1 MFSLNCNFKVMNLD
15 LKSHWENIYSSKNE
29 DGVSWFQEYPKTSI
43 DLIKKYSKSNS
54 TSIID
59 IGSGR
64 SRILKKLIENEY
76 DDLTYLDISKEACSK
91 SKISLGNKQ
100 DLVQWHVANVLDF
113 NTEKNFSIWHDRA
126 VFHFLTSKEDKEKY
140 KQVALQNILKGGF
153 LILGTFSENGP
164 EKCSGLNISRYST
177 ESLKEI
183 FSPEFKMIESFTID
197 HKTPFNTTQN
207 FLFSIFK
214 K

>member
-1 MFSLNCNFKVMNLD
+1 MNSD
-15 LKSHWENIYSSKNE
+15 LKSHWENIYSSKKE
-29 DGVSWFQEYPKTSI
+29 DGVSWFQEHPKTSI
-43 DLIKKYSKSNS
+43 DLIEKYSTDKSI
-54 TSIID
+54 SIID

-64 SRILKKLIENEY
+64 SKILKNLIENEY
-76 DDLTYLDISKEACSK
+76 DDLTYLDISQEACSK
-91 SKISLGNKQ
+91 SKISLGIKQ
-100 DLVQWHVANVLDF
+100 DLVQWYVENVLDC
-113 NTEKNFSIWHDRA
+113 NTEKNCSIWHDRA
-126 VFHFLTSKEDKEKY
+126 VFHFLISKEDVEKY
-140 KQVALQNILKGGF
+140 KQVTLKNIVKGGY

-164 EKCSGLNISRYST
+164 EKCSGLNVSRYST

-183 FSPEFKMIESFTID
+183 FNPEFKMIESFAID

>member
-1 MFSLNCNFKVMNLD
+1 MNSD

-43 DLIKKYSKSNS
+43 NLIEKYSINKSI
-54 TSIID
+54 SIID

-64 SRILKKLIENEY
+64 SRILKNLIQNEY
-76 DDLTYLDISKEACSK
+76 ENLTYLDISQEASFK

-100 DLVQWHVANVLDF
+100 DLVQWHVVNVLDF
-113 NTEKNFSIWHDRA
+113 DSDNNFAIWHDRA
-126 VFHFLTSKEDKEKY
+126 VFHFLISKEDIEKY
-140 KQVALQNILKGGF
+140 KQVALKNIVQGGY

-164 EKCSGLNISRYST
+164 EKCSGLNVSRYSP
-177 ESLKEI
+177 ESLKKI
-183 FSPEFKMIESFTID
+183 FNPEFKMIESFTTD
-197 HKTPFNTTQN
+197 HKTPFDTNQN

>member
-1 MFSLNCNFKVMNLD
+1 MNSD

>member
-1 MFSLNCNFKVMNLD
+1 MNSD
-15 LKSHWENIYSSKNE
+15 LKSHWENIYSSKKE

-43 DLIKKYSKSNS
+43 DLIEKYSIDKSI
-54 TSIID
+54 SIID

-64 SRILKKLIENEY
+64 SKILKNLIENGY
-76 DDLTYLDISKEACSK
+76 DDLTYLDISQEACSK

-100 DLVQWHVANVLDF
+100 DLVQWHVENVLDF
-113 NTEKNFSIWHDRA
+113 NTEKNFLIWHDRA
-126 VFHFLTSKEDKEKY
+126 VFHFLISKEDLEKY
-140 KQVALQNILKGGF
+140 KQVALKNIVDGGY

-164 EKCSGLNISRYST
+164 EKCSGLNVSRYST
-177 ESLKEI
+177 KSLKEI
-183 FSPEFKMIESFTID
+183 FNPEFKMIESFTID

>member
-1 MFSLNCNFKVMNLD
+1 MKLNKVL
-15 LKSHWENIYSSKNE
+15 HWDHIYSSKN
-29 DGVSWFQEYPKTSI
+29 DNDVSWYQEYPKTSM
-43 DLIKKYSKSNS
+43 DLINKYSINKS

-64 SRILKKLIENEY
+64 SKILKKLIEQEY
-76 DDLTYLDISKEACSK
+76 DDLTYLDISKEACNKSK
-91 SKISLGNKQ
+91 SSLGNKQ
-100 DLVQWHVANVLDF
+100 DLVEWHVVNVLDF
-113 NTEKNFSIWHDRA
+113 NTEKNFLIWHDRA
-126 VFHFLTSKEDKEKY
+126 VFHFLISKEDLEKY
-140 KQVALQNILKGGF
+140 KEVALKNIVDGGY

-164 EKCSGLNISRYST
+164 EKCSGLNVSRYSP
-177 ESLKEI
+177 ESLKKI
-183 FSPEFKMIESFTID
+183 FNPEFKMIESFTID

>member
-1 MFSLNCNFKVMNLD
+1 MNSD

-43 DLIKKYSKSNS
+43 DLIEKYSTNKSS
-54 TSIID
+54 SIID

-64 SRILKKLIENEY
+64 SRILKNLIEKEY
-76 DDLTYLDISKEACSK
+76 NNLTYLDISKEACFK
-91 SKISLGNKQ
+91 SKISLGNKENT
-100 DLVQWHVANVLDF
+100 VQWHVANVLDF
-113 NTEKNFSIWHDRA
+113 NVENNFFIWHDRA
-126 VFHFLTSKEDKEKY
+126 VFHFLISKEDIEKY
-140 KQVALQNILKGGF
+140 KKVALKNIIQGGYI
-153 LILGTFSENGP
+153 ILGTFSENGP
-164 EKCSGLNISRYST
+164 EKCSGLNVSRYSIET
-177 ESLKEI
+177 LKKI
-183 FSPEFKMIESFTID
+183 FTPDFKMIESFTID

>member
-1 MFSLNCNFKVMNLD
+1 MFSLNCNCKIMNSD

-43 DLIKKYSKSNS
+43 DLIKKYSKNNS
-54 TSIID
+54 ISIID

-64 SRILKKLIENEY
+64 SRILKNLIENEY
-76 DDLTYLDISKEACSK
+76 EDLTYLDISQEACSK

-100 DLVQWHVANVLDF
+100 DLVQWYVANILDF
-113 NTEKNFSIWHDRA
+113 NTDNNFSIWHDRA
-126 VFHFLTSKEDKEKY
+126 VFHFLTSREDIEKY
-140 KQVALQNILKGGF
+140 KQVALKNILKGGY
-153 LILGTFSENGP
+153 LILGTFSQNGP
-164 EKCSGLNISRYST
+164 EKCSGLSVSRYST

-183 FSPEFKMIESFTID
+183 FNPEFKMIESFIID

>member
-1 MFSLNCNFKVMNLD
+1 MNSD

-43 DLIKKYSKSNS
+43 DLIKKYSKNNS
-54 TSIID
+54 VSIID

-64 SRILKKLIENEY
+64 SRILKNLIENEY
-76 DDLTYLDISKEACSK
+76 EDLTYLDISQEACSK

-100 DLVQWHVANVLDF
+100 DLVQWYVANILDF
-113 NTEKNFSIWHDRA
+113 NTDNNFSIWHDRA
-126 VFHFLTSKEDKEKY
+126 VFHFLTSKEDIEKY
-140 KQVALQNILKGGF
+140 KQVALKNIQKGGY
-153 LILGTFSENGP
+153 LILGTFSQNGP
-164 EKCSGLNISRYST
+164 EKCSGLNVSRYST

-183 FSPEFKMIESFTID
+183 FNPELNMIESFTID

>member
-1 MFSLNCNFKVMNLD
+1 MNSD
-15 LKSHWENIYSSKNE
+15 SKSHWENIYSSKNE

-43 DLIKKYSKSNS
+43 DLIEKYSTDKSS
-54 TSIID
+54 SIID

-64 SRILKKLIENEY
+64 SRILKNLIKNEY
-76 DDLTYLDISKEACSK
+76 DNLTYLDISQEACSK

-100 DLVQWHVANVLDF
+100 DLVEWHVVNVLDF

-126 VFHFLTSKEDKEKY
+126 VFHFLISKEDVEKY
-140 KQVALQNILKGGF
+140 KQVALKNIVQGGY
-153 LILGTFSENGP
+153 LIIGTFSENGP
-164 EKCSGLNISRYST
+164 EKCSGLNVSRYSS
-177 ESLKEI
+177 ELLKKI

-197 HKTPFNTTQN
+197 HKTPFDTNQN

>member
-1 MFSLNCNFKVMNLD
+1 MNSD

-43 DLIKKYSKSNS
+43 DLIEKYSINKSI
-54 TSIID
+54 SIID

-64 SRILKKLIENEY
+64 SRILINLIENEY
-76 DDLTYLDISKEACSK
+76 DNLTYLDISQEACSK
-91 SKISLGNKQ
+91 SKILLGKKQ
-100 DLVQWHVANVLDF
+100 DLVQWHVENILDF
-113 NTEKNFSIWHDRA
+113 KTEKNFSIWHDRA
-126 VFHFLTSKEDKEKY
+126 VFHFLTSKEDVEKY
-140 KQVALQNILKGGF
+140 KQVALKNIVQGGY

-164 EKCSGLNISRYST
+164 EKCSGLNVSRYST

-183 FSPEFKMIESFTID
+183 FNPEFKMIESFAID

>member
-1 MFSLNCNFKVMNLD
+1 MNSD
-15 LKSHWENIYSSKNE
+15 SKSHWENIYSSKNE

-43 DLIKKYSKSNS
+43 DLIGKYSTDKSI
-54 TSIID
+54 SIID

-64 SRILKKLIENEY
+64 SRILKNLIKNEY
-76 DDLTYLDISKEACSK
+76 DNLTYLDISQEACSK

-100 DLVQWHVANVLDF
+100 DLVQWHVVNVLDF

-126 VFHFLTSKEDKEKY
+126 VFHFLISKEDVEKY
-140 KQVALQNILKGGF
+140 KQAALKSIVQGGY

-164 EKCSGLNISRYST
+164 EKCSGLNVSRYSP
-177 ESLKEI
+177 ESLKKI
-183 FSPEFKMIESFTID
+183 FNPEFKMIESFTID
-197 HKTPFNTTQN
+197 HKTPFDTNQN

>member
-1 MFSLNCNFKVMNLD
+1 MNLD

-43 DLIKKYSKSNS
+43 DLIEKYSTDKSS
-54 TSIID
+54 SIID

-64 SRILKKLIENEY
+64 SRILKILIMNEY
-76 DDLTYLDISKEACSK
+76 ENLTYLDISEEACSK

-100 DLVQWHVANVLDF
+100 HLVQWYVENILDF
-113 NTEKNFSIWHDRA
+113 NTENNFSIWHDRA
-126 VFHFLTSKEDKEKY
+126 VFHFLISKEDIKKY
-140 KQVALQNILKGGF
+140 KQVAKKNIVQGGY
-153 LILGTFSENGP
+153 LILGAFSENGP
-164 EKCSGLNISRYST
+164 EKCSGLNVSKYSP
-177 ESLKEI
+177 ESLKKI
-183 FSPEFKMIESFTID
+183 FNPEFEMIESFTID

>member
-1 MFSLNCNFKVMNLD
+1 MFSLNCNCKIMNSD

-43 DLIKKYSKSNS
+43 DLIKKYSKNNS
-54 TSIID
+54 VSIID

-64 SRILKKLIENEY
+64 SRILKNLIENEY
-76 DDLTYLDISKEACSK
+76 EDLTYLDISQEACSK

-100 DLVQWHVANVLDF
+100 DLVQWYVANILDF
-113 NTEKNFSIWHDRA
+113 NTDNNFSIWHDRA
-126 VFHFLTSKEDKEKY
+126 VFHFLTSKEDIEKY
-140 KQVALQNILKGGF
+140 KQVALKNIQKGGY
-153 LILGTFSENGP
+153 LILGTFSQNGP
-164 EKCSGLNISRYST
+164 EKCSGLNVSRYST

-183 FSPEFKMIESFTID
+183 FNPELDMIESFTID

>member
-1 MFSLNCNFKVMNLD
+1 MNSD
-15 LKSHWENIYSSKNE
+15 LKSHWENIYSSKKE

-43 DLIKKYSKSNS
+43 DLIEKYSINKSI
-54 TSIID
+54 SIID

-64 SRILKKLIENEY
+64 SRILKNLIENEY
-76 DDLTYLDISKEACSK
+76 DDLTYLDISREACSK

-100 DLVQWHVANVLDF
+100 DLVEWHVVNVLDF

-126 VFHFLTSKEDKEKY
+126 VFHFLISKDDVEKY
-140 KQVALQNILKGGF
+140 KQVALKNIVQGGY

-164 EKCSGLNISRYST
+164 EKCSGLNVSRYST

-183 FSPEFKMIESFTID
+183 FNPEFKMIESFTID

>member
-1 MFSLNCNFKVMNLD
+1 MNSD

-43 DLIKKYSKSNS
+43 DLIKKYSKNNS
-54 TSIID
+54 VSIID

-64 SRILKKLIENEY
+64 SRILKNLIENEY
-76 DDLTYLDISKEACSK
+76 EDLTYLDISQDACSK

-100 DLVQWHVANVLDF
+100 DLVQWYVANILDF
-113 NTEKNFSIWHDRA
+113 NTDNNFSIWHDRA
-126 VFHFLTSKEDKEKY
+126 VFHFLTSKEDIEKY
-140 KQVALQNILKGGF
+140 KQVALKNIQKGGY
-153 LILGTFSENGP
+153 LILGTFSQNGP
-164 EKCSGLNISRYST
+164 EKCSGLNVSRYST

-183 FSPEFKMIESFTID
+183 FNPELDMIESFTID

>member
-1 MFSLNCNFKVMNLD
+1 MNLD

-197 HKTPFNTTQN
+197 HKTPFKTTQN

>member
-1 MFSLNCNFKVMNLD
+1 MNSD
-15 LKSHWENIYSSKNE
+15 LKSHWENIYSSKKE

-43 DLIKKYSKSNS
+43 DLIEKYSNNKSI
-54 TSIID
+54 SIID

-64 SRILKKLIENEY
+64 SKILKNLIENEY
-76 DDLTYLDISKEACSK
+76 VDLTYLDISQEACSK
-91 SKISLGNKQ
+91 SKISLGAKQ
-100 DLVQWHVANVLDF
+100 DLVQWYVENVLDF

-126 VFHFLTSKEDKEKY
+126 VFHFLISKDDVEKY
-140 KQVALQNILKGGF
+140 KQVVLKNIVQGGY

-164 EKCSGLNISRYST
+164 EKCSGLNVSRYST

-183 FSPEFKMIESFTID
+183 FNPEFKMIESFTID

>member
-1 MFSLNCNFKVMNLD
+1 MNSD

-43 DLIKKYSKSNS
+43 DLIEKYSINKSI
-54 TSIID
+54 SIID

-64 SRILKKLIENEY
+64 SRILKNLIDNEY
-76 DDLTYLDISKEACSK
+76 DNLTYLDISQEACSK
-91 SKISLGNKQ
+91 SKISLGVKQ
-100 DLVQWHVANVLDF
+100 DLVQWYVENVLDF

-126 VFHFLTSKEDKEKY
+126 VFHFLISKDDVEKY
-140 KQVALQNILKGGF
+140 KQVALKNIVQGGY

-164 EKCSGLNISRYST
+164 EKCSGLNVSRYST

-183 FSPEFKMIESFTID
+183 FNPEFKMIESFTID
-197 HKTPFNTTQN
+197 HKTPFNSTQN

>member
-1 MFSLNCNFKVMNLD
+1 MNSD
-15 LKSHWENIYSSKNE
+15 LKSHWENIYSSKKE
-29 DGVSWFQEYPKTSI
+29 DGVSWFQEHPKTSI
-43 DLIKKYSKSNS
+43 DLIEKYSADKSAA
-54 TSIID
+54 IID

-64 SRILKKLIENEY
+64 SKILKNLIENEY
-76 DDLTYLDISKEACSK
+76 DNLTYLDISQEACSK

-100 DLVQWHVANVLDF
+100 DLVEWQVVNVLDF

-126 VFHFLTSKEDKEKY
+126 VFHFLISKEDVEQY
-140 KQVALQNILKGGF
+140 KQVALKNIVKGGY

-164 EKCSGLNISRYST
+164 EQCSGLNVTRYSP
-177 ESLKEI
+177 ESLKKI
-183 FSPEFKMIESFTID
+183 FNPEFKMIEFFTID
-197 HKTPFNTTQN
+197 HKTPFDTNQN

>member
-1 MFSLNCNFKVMNLD
+1 MNSD
-15 LKSHWENIYSSKNE
+15 LKSHWENIYSSKKE
-29 DGVSWFQEYPKTSI
+29 DGVSWFQEHPKTSI
-43 DLIKKYSKSNS
+43 DLIEKYSTDKSI
-54 TSIID
+54 SIID

-64 SRILKKLIENEY
+64 SKILKNLIENEY
-76 DDLTYLDISKEACSK
+76 DDLTYLDISQEACSK

-100 DLVQWHVANVLDF
+100 DLVEWHVVNVLDF

-126 VFHFLTSKEDKEKY
+126 VFHFLTSKEDVEKY
-140 KQVALQNILKGGF
+140 KQVALKNIVQGGY

-164 EKCSGLNISRYST
+164 EKCSGLNVSRYST

-183 FSPEFKMIESFTID
+183 FNPEFKMIESFAID

>member
-1 MFSLNCNFKVMNLD
+1 MNLD

>member
-1 MFSLNCNFKVMNLD
+1 MNSD

-43 DLIKKYSKSNS
+43 DLIKKYSKNNS
-54 TSIID
+54 ISIID

-64 SRILKKLIENEY
+64 SRILKNLIENEY
-76 DDLTYLDISKEACSK
+76 EDLTYLDISKEACSK

-100 DLVQWHVANVLDF
+100 DLVQWYVANILDF
-113 NTEKNFSIWHDRA
+113 NTDNNFSIWHDRA
-126 VFHFLTSKEDKEKY
+126 VFHFLTSREDIEKY
-140 KQVALQNILKGGF
+140 KQVALKNILKGGY
-153 LILGTFSENGP
+153 LILGTFSQNGP
-164 EKCSGLNISRYST
+164 EKCSGLSVSRYST

-183 FSPEFKMIESFTID
+183 FNPEFKMIESFTID